1 MVKNLIKAFIILAA
15 LTSTC
20 FANKNSPYSYAQE
33 ITTDSSKNVINI
45 FMPEDNWFLSAG
57 QEIKAT
63 IQNAIFSFNLQTPII
78 AIVDEP
84 AVCLKN
90 GLIILPK
97 KTRLLG
103 TAEVLKSDDRVNIR
117 FNIAVLPN
125 GREFEINGIALSPDG
140 SAGIKGEVKE
150 YKDIRLMS
158 SALGGAMSGIGQAMV
173 ATLPGQPIV
182 SGAIGGALTQGAQE
196 AQTIS
201 NQKADVSIS
210 VPPFQK
216 TLVFLSQR
224 LSLDKHLTNKQPV
237 NKEKDQDEEKPKD
250 WKKE

>member
-1 MVKNLIKAFIILAA
+1 MCF
-15 LTSTC
+15 TSIC
-20 FANKNSPYSYAQE
+20 FAKNNQLTNYTQN
-33 ITTDSSKNVINI
+33 SSTESINNVLNI
-45 FMPEDNWFLSAG
+45 FLPEDEWFLTAG
-57 QEIKAT
+57 QEIRAT

-84 AVCLKN
+84 AICLKN
-90 GLIILPK
+90 GLVILPK

-103 TAEVLKSDDRVNIR
+103 IAEVLKSDDRVNIK
-117 FNIAVLPN
+117 FNVAVLPN
-125 GREFEINGIALSPDG
+125 GREFEINGIALSSDG
-140 SAGIKGEVKE
+140 SAGIRGEVKE

-173 ATLPGQPIV
+173 ATLPGQPLM

-201 NQKADVSIS
+201 NQKADVSIT

-216 TLVFLSQR
+216 ILVFLSQR
-224 LSLDKHLTNKQPV
+224 LSLDRYLENKSTS
-237 NKEKDQDEEKPKD
+237 KKDPSQENSSEEEKPKD
-250 WKKE
+250 WKK